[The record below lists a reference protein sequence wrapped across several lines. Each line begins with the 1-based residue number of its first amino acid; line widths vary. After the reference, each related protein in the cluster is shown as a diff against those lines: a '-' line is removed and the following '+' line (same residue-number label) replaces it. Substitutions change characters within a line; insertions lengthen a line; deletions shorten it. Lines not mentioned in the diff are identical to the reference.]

1 MGTFFDVREI
11 LEFAVFIEQNGFQFY
26 SGAVKKFTDPK
37 IVNLFN
43 YLAGEETKHEEL
55 FKKMA
60 EGAGDFV
67 PRETYT
73 GEYQEYMKVLC
84 KTHSLA
90 NREAIKGKVEGIKT
104 FSDAVDMALSFEK
117 DSIVFFTEM
126 KELTGFDRDEVVQK
140 VINEELSHIRK
151 ILMEKKAI
159 QAV

>member
-1 MGTFFDVREI
+1 MGAFFDVREV

-26 SGAVKKFTDPK
+26 SGAVKKLSDPK

-60 EGAGDFV
+60 QGAGDFI

-73 GEYQEYMKVLC
+73 GEYQEYMKELC
-84 KTHSLA
+84 KSHSLA
-90 NREAIKGKVEGIKT
+90 NREAIKGKVDGIKT
-104 FSDAVDMALSFEK
+104 LDEAVDMALSFEK
-117 DSIVFFTEM
+117 DSIVFFTEI
-126 KELTGFDRDEVVQK
+126 KEITGFDGDGVVQK

-151 ILMEKKAI
+151 ILIEKKAL
-159 QAV
+159 